1 MPTTSQLHAAT
12 ANTILCAHRPAADR
26 RSGGRAGFTLIEMLV
41 IIAII
46 AVLAAVVAPEVFRN
60 VSDAKAGAAKQQI
73 ELFATALDSYR
84 LDNHAYPTT
93 EQGLAALRTEPTAGA
108 RPRNWRGPYLRRAL
122 PADPWG
128 NPYLYLSP
136 GRANPQGFD
145 LYSLGRDG
153 REGGE
158 GEDADVTSW
167 GEPLGK

>member
-1 MPTTSQLHAAT
+1 MPS
-12 ANTILCAHRPAADR
+12 AHSVQHR
-26 RSGGRAGFTLIEMLV
+26 RRARGGFTLIEMLV

-60 VSDAKAGAAKQQI
+60 VGDANAGAARQQI
-73 ELFATALDSYR
+73 ELFSTALDSYR

-93 EQGLAALRTEPTAGA
+93 EQGLAALRTEPVTGEK
-108 RPRNWRGPYLRRAL
+108 PRNWRGPYLRRAV

-128 NPYLYLSP
+128 RPYVYVSP

-153 REGGE
+153 RAGGE

-167 GEPLGK
+167 GDPVVK

>member
-1 MPTTSQLHAAT
+1 MSYRT
-12 ANTILCAHRPAADR
+12 DR
-26 RSGGRAGFTLIEMLV
+26 GPRAGFTLIEMLV

-60 VSDAKAGAAKQQI
+60 VVDANASEARQQI
-73 ELFATALDSYR
+73 ELLGAALDNYR
-84 LDNHAYPTT
+84 LDNHGYPTT
-93 EQGLAALRTEPTAGA
+93 EQGLAALRTEPTMGA
-108 RPRNWRGPYLRRAL
+108 RPIRWRGPYLRRDV

-128 NPYLYLSP
+128 KPYVYVSP
-136 GRANPQGFD
+136 GRVNPQGYD

-167 GEPLGK
+167 GAAAPR

>member
-1 MPTTSQLHAAT
+1 MSRTFGPHSLID
-12 ANTILCAHRPAADR
+12 ANDR
-26 RSGGRAGFTLIEMLV
+26 RRAGFTLIEMLV

-60 VSDAKAGAAKQQI
+60 VSDANVSAARQQI
-73 ELFATALDSYR
+73 ELLSTALDGYR

-93 EQGLAALRTEPTAGA
+93 EQGLAALRTEPTVGT

-128 NPYLYLSP
+128 NPYVYVSP

-145 LYSLGRDG
+145 LYTLGRDG

-158 GEDADVTSW
+158 GEDSDVTSW

>member
-1 MPTTSQLHAAT
+1 MTTS
-12 ANTILCAHRPAADR
+12 CAQGTR
-26 RSGGRAGFTLIEMLV
+26 RKRRRAGFTLIEMLV

-60 VSDAKAGAAKQQI
+60 VGDANAAAARQQI
-73 ELFATALDSYR
+73 EILSTALDSYR

-93 EQGLAALRTEPTAGA
+93 EQGLPALRTEPATGEK
-108 RPRNWRGPYLRRAL
+108 PRNWRGPYLRRAV
-122 PADPWG
+122 PRDPWG
-128 NPYLYLSP
+128 NAYVYVSP
-136 GRANPQGFD
+136 GRVNPQGFD

-167 GEPLGK
+167 GEPLRD

>member
-1 MPTTSQLHAAT
+1 MPTP
-12 ANTILCAHRPAADR
+12 HRSR
-26 RSGGRAGFTLIEMLV
+26 TRTRGGFTLIEMLV

-60 VSDAKAGAAKQQI
+60 VGDANASAARQQVEI
-73 ELFATALDSYR
+73 LGTALDSYR

-93 EQGLAALRTEPTAGA
+93 EQGLAALRTEPTVGE
-108 RPRNWRGPYLRRAL
+108 RPPRWRGPYLRRAI
-122 PADPWG
+122 PDDPWG
-128 NPYLYLSP
+128 RPYVYHSP
-136 GRANPQGFD
+136 GRANPESYD

-167 GEPLGK
+167 GEAVR